1 MIEVSAPGKLMLSG
15 EWSVLEVDIPCIVL
29 AVDERVYCKIEKSD
43 EIELD
48 APDVGLKNLKG
59 KFDGQKLIWENELT
73 QSEKDRAILPEKAIE
88 ISLRYLHDIK
98 KKLINFKITTRS
110 DISQVILEDG
120 TTTKIGFGS
129 SAAAV
134 VAIVAAILKL
144 HGVRITKEEE
154 KDRIYKLATI
164 AHYVGQGK
172 VGSAFDIAASTYGGA
187 VIYRRFNPDWLI
199 KEMDSGKGLNQ
210 IIDAKWRAF
219 SAENILLPKDF
230 ILCVGWT
237 KTGAST
243 KELVTKI
250 QEFKKTN
257 EKEYWRLIN
266 SIKNVTEKLILA
278 IKKNNKKEILNMID
292 KNRTYLKELSDIS
305 GSRLET
311 EELTKLIENAKKF
324 EAAGKFS
331 GAGGGDCGIAVC
343 FDHDTA
349 NKIKNAWKA
358 AGLYPINVEISKTG
372 LREE

>member
-15 EWSVLEVDIPCIVL
+15 EWSVLEVGVPCIVL
-29 AVDERVYCKIEKSD
+29 AVSERVYCKIEKSD
-43 EIELD
+43 EIELN
-48 APDVGLKNLKG
+48 APDIDIRNLKG
-59 KFDGQKLIWENELT
+59 KFDGQKLIWKRELT
-73 QSEKDRAILPEKAIE
+73 QSEKEKVILPEKAIE
-88 ISLRYLHDIK
+88 ITLRYLRDIR
-98 KKLINFKITTRS
+98 KLINFKITTRS
-110 DISQVILEDG
+110 DISQVNLEDG

-134 VAIVAAILKL
+134 VVIVAAILKL
-144 HGVRITKEEE
+144 HGIGIIKKEE
-154 KDRIYKLATI
+154 KDRIYKLAAV
-164 AHYVGQGK
+164 AHYIGQGK

-187 VIYRRFNPDWLI
+187 VVYHRFDPGWLI
-199 KEMDSGKGLNQ
+199 KEMSTGKGLNQ

-257 EKEYWRLIN
+257 EKKYWEIIN

-278 IKKNNKKEILNMID
+278 IKKNNKKEILNLID
-292 KNRTYLKELSDIS
+292 KNRIYLKELSDIS

-311 EELTKLIENAKKF
+311 EELTELIENAKKF
-324 EAAGKFS
+324 GAAGKFS

-343 FDHDTA
+343 FDHGTA
-349 NKIKNAWKA
+349 DRIKDAWKL